1 MDAQETKGFF
11 ETLAARSALV
21 DLMAVRLAWEAG
33 AMENYDWLEHL
44 KSVDALAAAFPSL
57 LADFQEGINA
67 MEERIINEEDLRE
80 SRCS

>member
-1 MDAQETKGFF
+1 MNEQETKRFF

-33 AMENYDWLEHL
+33 AMENYDWLAHL
-44 KSVDALAAAFPSL
+44 KSIDGLVASFPSL

-67 MEERIINEEDLRE
+67 MEERIVNEEELRE
-80 SRCS
+80 SR